1 MMKRFSFLTTLIL
14 CLAMSVM
21 AQTYVGTMDARVIA
35 IGIPECFTN
44 SGRSYVAIITEDG
57 AGTIYDNDFTTVLA
71 NFEGFDIIYDIDEKV
86 ASYYDWS
93 TTGLPD
99 GYHQWILFTQ
109 GLFNLDDSFEYLE
122 QLPTCW
128 NIKTLDGTVLQ
139 TINVNDGYSAQG
151 MVLAKMDNMFYLLLG
166 QRQGDISDM
175 LIYRIDQTT
184 GLTKVDAQLPITVFP
199 TMPKR
204 DQQIT
209 VQFGEG
215 NNVKEVTVVNSFGQ
229 VVKRVPVEDG
239 QREITI
245 PASDLGTGLNVVNTR
260 TEQGQGNC
268 KIIVR

>member
-1 MMKRFSFLTTLIL
+1 
-14 CLAMSVM
+14 
-21 AQTYVGTMDARVIA
+21 
-35 IGIPECFTN
+35 
-44 SGRSYVAIITEDG
+44 
-57 AGTIYDNDFTTVLA
+57 
-71 NFEGFDIIYDIDEKV
+71 
-86 ASYYDWS
+86 
-93 TTGLPD
+93 
-99 GYHQWILFTQ
+99 
-109 GLFNLDDSFEYLE
+109 
-122 QLPTCW
+122 
-128 NIKTLDGTVLQ
+128 
-139 TINVNDGYSAQG
+139 
-151 MVLAKMDNMFYLLLG
+151 
-166 QRQGDISDM
+166 M